1 MTLTFLPR
9 QESFSIEFEPEAH
22 HTGHHTRF
30 EPETHHTGFD
40 PENNVLDSM
49 GAETHQQGSR
59 KAPLPAKHFF
69 AEVRLNPSKRLLLL
83 RPQSRLTRFASD
95 WVLKS
100 HNSTEKT
107 TQPIYIVECA
117 DRFARDIY
125 KLMDWDNRFSYTV
138 TGLTASPSFVAAMSS
153 RSIMGD
159 LTTDTV
165 HVGDYYFNLNHAVPN
180 TRP

>member
-59 KAPLPAKHFF
+59 KEIGRA
-69 AEVRLNPSKRLLLL
+69 
-83 RPQSRLTRFASD
+83 
-95 WVLKS
+95 
-100 HNSTEKT
+100 
-107 TQPIYIVECA
+107 
-117 DRFARDIY
+117 
-125 KLMDWDNRFSYTV
+125 
-138 TGLTASPSFVAAMSS
+138 
-153 RSIMGD
+153 
-159 LTTDTV
+159 
-165 HVGDYYFNLNHAVPN
+165 HV
-180 TRP
+180 